1 MTDDATDGARSDSRT
16 PKIVEPI
23 RRQSR
28 MTTVLVIE
36 LQRVPAT
43 LNRSV
48 GVMAEPAPAI
58 HVCPLPTSPACGGG
72 REGQQE
78 KRGCPRRRVPPRY
91 AAGCFCAGMT
101 VEM

>member
-36 LQRVPAT
+36 LQRVPST

-58 HVCPLPTSPACGGG
+58 HVCPLPTLPRTRG
-72 REGQQE
+72 RVGRGQQE
-78 KRGCPRRRVPPRY
+78 KRGCPRRRGPRRVTRRGVS
-91 AAGCFCAGMT
+91 APA
-101 VEM
+101 

>member
-1 MTDDATDGARSDSRT
+1 MTDVATDDARSDSRT

-58 HVCPLPTSPACGGG
+58 HVCPLPPLPRMRGRGG
-72 REGQQE
+72 
-78 KRGCPRRRVPPRY
+78 
-91 AAGCFCAGMT
+91 
-101 VEM
+101 